1 MTVYQTDPS
10 GPDSE
15 ITQDE
20 SIVADAVQAGGSDGF
35 DLASATASPV
45 GEAGGAQSQQFYQ
58 HLHPGLLMEEDDPVL
73 MSSNKDPT
81 EDPADDALM
90 ALEGSDFETSG
101 CGTSVQFSLD
111 DLASFAHPFGSHTV
125 CHRLTLTLNKST

>member
-1 MTVYQTDPS
+1 M
-10 GPDSE
+10 
-15 ITQDE
+15 
-20 SIVADAVQAGGSDGF
+20 F

-45 GEAGGAQSQQFYQ
+45 GGASSGGSGAQGSQQLYQ

-81 EDPADDALM
+81 EDPSADVDALM
-90 ALEGSDFETSG
+90 ALEGGSDFETSG
-101 CGTSVQFSLD
+101 CGTSIQFSLD

-125 CHRLTLTLNKST
+125 SHRRNN

>member
-20 SIVADAVQAGGSDGF
+20 SIVADAVQAAGSDGF

-45 GEAGGAQSQQFYQ
+45 GEAGGAQSQQVWSLAQLYSIDFSKSRI
-58 HLHPGLLMEEDDPVL
+58 DVKK
-73 MSSNKDPT
+73 SVFNKRT
-81 EDPADDALM
+81 IK
-90 ALEGSDFETSG
+90 
-101 CGTSVQFSLD
+101 
-111 DLASFAHPFGSHTV
+111 V
-125 CHRLTLTLNKST
+125 CVSCC

>member
-1 MTVYQTDPS
+1 MPS
-10 GPDSE
+10 RQINEFSQKGNRKKIQLVVRP
-15 ITQDE
+15 
-20 SIVADAVQAGGSDGF
+20 
-35 DLASATASPV
+35 
-45 GEAGGAQSQQFYQ
+45 GAQSQQVYQ

-125 CHRLTLTLNKST
+125 CRLLH

>member
-45 GEAGGAQSQQFYQ
+45 GEAGGAQSQVWSLT
-58 HLHPGLLMEEDDPVL
+58 HILLTFQNL
-73 MSSNKDPT
+73 
-81 EDPADDALM
+81 
-90 ALEGSDFETSG
+90 GSM
-101 CGTSVQFSLD
+101 
-111 DLASFAHPFGSHTV
+111 
-125 CHRLTLTLNKST
+125 